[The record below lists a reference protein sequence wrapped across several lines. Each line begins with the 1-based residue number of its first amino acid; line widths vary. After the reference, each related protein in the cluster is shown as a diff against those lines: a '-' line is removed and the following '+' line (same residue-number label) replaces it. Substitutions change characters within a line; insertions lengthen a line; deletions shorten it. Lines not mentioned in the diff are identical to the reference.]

1 MREIDKSHAL
11 RWADIERTKFRAPQS
26 LDIECPDSDCRRSLV
41 NVKPSWR
48 RQGCFAWSQVSCAGC
63 RTVSTI
69 FVMNPPEA
77 TEPSEDTHIYVFPAP
92 VLGSLLERGLED
104 ISPGFVEIFS
114 QVQEAEALGL
124 DSLIGVGYRKA
135 LEFLIKDYLISKH
148 PDEEDKISRQ
158 LLAQCIRDYVTDP
171 NIKDCADRAVWL
183 GNDEAHYVRKWSDR
197 DIEDL
202 KTLLKLTR
210 YWLSSEFL
218 TAEYR
223 ERMQRQPKDKAQQ
236 GAAVEAQ
243 KPRG

>member
-11 RWADIERTKFRAPQS
+11 RWTDIERTKFQAPQS
-26 LDIECPDSDCRRSLV
+26 LDIECPDSECRRSLV
-41 NVKPSWR
+41 NVKLGWR
-48 RQGCFAWSQVSCAGC
+48 RQNSFAWSQVRCAGC

-69 FVMNPPEA
+69 FFMDSPEA
-77 TEPSEDTHIYVFPAP
+77 KDPGDDTHVYVYPAP
-92 VLGSLLERGLED
+92 VLGTQLERGLED
-104 ISPGFVEIFS
+104 ISPGFVEIYA

-124 DSLIGVGYRKA
+124 DSLVGVGYRKA
-135 LEFLIKDYLISKH
+135 LEFLIKDYLISKN
-148 PDEEDKISRQ
+148 PDDEHKISRM
-158 LLAQCIRDYVTDP
+158 LLAQCIRKYVTDP

-223 ERMQRQPKDKAQQ
+223 ERMQRQTK
-236 GAAVEAQ
+236 E
-243 KPRG
+243 